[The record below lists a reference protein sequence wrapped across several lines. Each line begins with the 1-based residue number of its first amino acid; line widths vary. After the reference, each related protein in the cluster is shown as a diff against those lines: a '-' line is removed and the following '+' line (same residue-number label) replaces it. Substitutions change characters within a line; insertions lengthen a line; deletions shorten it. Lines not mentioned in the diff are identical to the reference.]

1 MSPESISSGSA
12 SGSYRLVLLDCA
24 QCGSPLA
31 AQETDVIYYCT
42 ACYSGFRLDPA
53 GDALRPVEVSFVVP
67 PKPTTQQGPTSWRPF
82 WLLPATLQIDQRKAA
97 GFNLSTLGRFFVGG
111 PEETGDA
118 SGSGTFAIP
127 AFEAPL
133 PQATALASRYTTAFP
148 RLGERLG
155 EKLLGGIYSA
165 EDAQKLAHFT
175 FIAAEAEKPDTLRE
189 LEYRIDFGPPRL
201 LGVPFCPAGDGWV
214 DGIFGL
220 RG

>member
-1 MSPESISSGSA
+1 MSNDSLNSG
-12 SGSYRLVLLDCA
+12 YRLVLLDCA
-24 QCGSPLA
+24 QCGAPLA
-31 AQETDVIYYCT
+31 AQETDVVYYCT

-53 GDALRPVEVSFVVP
+53 GDALQPVEVSFVVP
-67 PKPTTQQGPTSWRPF
+67 PKPTAEQGPVSWRPF
-82 WLLPATLQIDQRKAA
+82 WLLPATLHLDQRKAA
-97 GFNLSTLGRFFVGG
+97 GFNLSALGRFFVGG

-118 SGSGTFAIP
+118 PGSGTFAIP

-133 PQATALASRYTTAFP
+133 PHATALASRYTTVFP

-189 LEYRIDFGPPRL
+189 LEYRIHFGPPRL
-201 LGVPFCPAGDGWV
+201 LGVPFYPAGDGWV